1 VVVLADFGFFLF
13 VFFKFGVFVLV
24 EKPFENGF
32 LNLLIVLI
40 FKEFVS
46 EELH

>member
-1 VVVLADFGFFLF
+1 VIVLADFGFFLF
-13 VFFKFGVFVLV
+13 VLFKFGVFVLIK
-24 EKPFENGF
+24 KPFEYGF